1 MRTLGNEE
9 DLNKGNSSDSS
20 EDSKAEDGTTGD
32 AEKSSSESTAE
43 TAAGAPGEA
52 SPASEASEPADA
64 ESEAKPADDG
74 GAIIDRP
81 QGSREDRH
89 NMWVSCLK
97 TFEYIGE
104 ISSDKNLTFRSSD
117 KLTTRLLVIALVGAV
132 VFAFM
137 PAFNLP
143 VAAAAFYVTADIVLM
158 AAIIVFVVARIG
170 IIRAMEPRYAL
181 VCWHLMVGTA
191 LLFLTIGFNVLAGI
205 VLFLMRDQLQL
216 LIGGG

>member
-1 MRTLGNEE
+1 MGNEE

-20 EDSKAEDGTTGD
+20 EDSKAEGGTTGD
-32 AEKSSSESTAE
+32 AEQSSSEPAAE
-43 TAAGAPGEA
+43 KAPEAPEAPAEAPPAA
-52 SPASEASEPADA
+52 EPA
-64 ESEAKPADDG
+64 ESKSEESAD

-81 QGSREDRH
+81 QGSREDRT
-89 NMWVSCLK
+89 NMWNSALR
-97 TFEYIGE
+97 TFEYINE
-104 ISSDKNLTFRSSD
+104 ISQNKSLAFRSSD
-117 KLTTRLLVIALVGAV
+117 RLTTRLLVIALLGAV

-158 AAIIVFVVARIG
+158 AAITVFVVARIG

-191 LLFLTIGFNVLAGI
+191 LLFLTIGFNVLAGV

>member
-9 DLNKGNSSDSS
+9 NQIKGNSGDLSEESTNDSS
-20 EDSKAEDGTTGD
+20 TTGD
-32 AEKSSSESTAE
+32 GDESSPDLKAEERASHAEETVETSGQAAPESD
-43 TAAGAPGEA
+43 PQ
-52 SPASEASEPADA
+52 AD
-64 ESEAKPADDG
+64 

-81 QGSREDRH
+81 QGTREDRN
-89 NMWVSCLK
+89 NMWESCLK
-97 TFEYIGE
+97 TFKYIGE
-104 ISSDKNLTFRSSD
+104 ISQDKSLTFRSSD

-143 VAAAAFYVTADIVLM
+143 VAAAAFYVTADLVLM
-158 AAIIVFVVARIG
+158 AAIVVFVVARIG

>member
-9 DLNKGNSSDSS
+9 DLSKENSSDSS
-20 EDSKAEDGTTGD
+20 DDSKADGGTTGD
-32 AEKSSSESTAE
+32 AEHSSSEPATEAAPVAPAE
-43 TAAGAPGEA
+43 APPAA
-52 SPASEASEPADA
+52 EPA
-64 ESEAKPADDG
+64 ESEDEESAG
-74 GAIIDRP
+74 GAITDRP
-81 QGSREDRH
+81 QGSREDRT
-89 NMWVSCLK
+89 NMWNSALK
-97 TFEYIGE
+97 TFEYINQ
-104 ISSDKNLTFRSSD
+104 ISQNKSLAFRSSD
-117 KLTTRLLVIALVGAV
+117 RLTTRLLVIALIGAV

-137 PAFNLP
+137 PAANLP

-205 VLFLMRDQLQL
+205 VLFLMREQLQL

>member
-1 MRTLGNEE
+1 MRALGNEE
-9 DLNKGNSSDSS
+9 DLSKGNSSDSS
-20 EDSKAEDGTTGD
+20 GDSKVEEGTAGD
-32 AEKSSSESTAE
+32 AEKSSAE
-43 TAAGAPGEA
+43 PAEKAADAPAEA
-52 SPASEASEPADA
+52 PPVSEAPEAKSEED
-64 ESEAKPADDG
+64 AKPADG
-74 GAIIDRP
+74 GVIVDRP
-81 QGSREDRH
+81 QGSREDRT
-89 NMWVSCLK
+89 NIWDGCLK
-97 TFEYIGE
+97 TFKYIGE
-104 ISSDKNLTFRSSD
+104 ISSDKSLSFRSSD

-137 PAFNLP
+137 PFFNLP

-158 AAIIVFVVARIG
+158 AAIVVFVVARIG